1 MFLNKLVLLSIV
13 VTTISKVFTKSKR
26 EETTINCER
35 TQCENI
41 DNSYYD
47 DEDDWDDYVEIMNNI
62 FGDKFLY

>member
-1 MFLNKLVLLSIV
+1 MFLNKLVSLSIV
-13 VTTISKVFTKSKR
+13 VDMISKVFTKPKR
-26 EETTINCER
+26 VETTINCER

-47 DEDDWDDYVEIMNNI
+47 EEDWDDYVEMMNNI